1 MSYVFLMIRRPTRS
15 TRTDTLF
22 PYTTLFRSLVARFI
36 GHREEPGR
44 NRTLSKMHEHVS
56 ADRRHGG
63 LEVQLVIAGCV
74 RGLRQ
79 TRKIL
84 ADPRPVA
91 VGRDQPG
98 EPFGHSQDVERAG
111 EDRQADGGIASLQRS
126 EEHTSELQPLMRI
139 KSSL

>member
-79 TRKIL
+79 TRKII
-84 ADPRPVA
+84 ADPRTVA
-91 VGRDQPG
+91 VGRDPPG
-98 EPFGHSQDVERAG
+98 APYRNSTDVDRPG
-111 EDRQADGGIASLQRS
+111 QDRQSAVRALPSALEGKSASLIS
-126 EEHTSELQPLMRI
+126 D
-139 KSSL
+139 